1 MWISYVPEQTNSTDH
16 LKSTKRRHKTHPFN
30 ALVADIES
38 QQVIWRNK
46 QQYTTTPRIPA
57 S

>member
-16 LKSTKRRHKTHPFN
+16 LKSTKRRHKTPPFN